1 MYSVSLICGAT
12 ELQMSRCDY
21 LAVRDPH
28 LQFITIQQI
37 HRPIRHQNSRLGGFY
52 YRVGSTG
59 HDFDVII
66 QCSLAEVITVIL
78 QMRLYALYYR
88 SKRLLVFMVTLS
100 VAEVGIVLWILISN
114 NLFVDGVSLVFIESS
129 TVSGSDL
136 CHRFN

>member
-1 MYSVSLICGAT
+1 
-12 ELQMSRCDY
+12 MSRCDY

-114 NLFVDGVSLVFIESS
+114 NLFVDGVSLVFIESF